1 MSYRLSQ
8 VKGENMPGRTKQ
20 VPTWELLSEG
30 IQFVAWISV
39 GTPIIVIDETSD
51 PFEFPN
57 SFSDRMA
64 LVLSV
69 KGVTWLYRRDV
80 E

>member
-8 VKGENMPGRTKQ
+8 TKGGNKPGWTKNIPSWSLTTRGIHFLDW
-20 VPTWELLSEG
+20 VP
-30 IQFVAWISV
+30 V

-51 PFEFPN
+51 PFAVPN
-57 SFSDRMA
+57 DFSDRMA

-69 KGVTWLYRRDV
+69 RGVTWLYRRDI